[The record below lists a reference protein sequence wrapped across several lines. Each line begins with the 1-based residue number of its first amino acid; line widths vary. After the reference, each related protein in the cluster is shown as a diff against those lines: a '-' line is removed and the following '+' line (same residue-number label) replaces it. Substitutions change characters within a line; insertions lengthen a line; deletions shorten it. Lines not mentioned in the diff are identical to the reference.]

1 MHYMCG
7 AGARRRSMIH
17 GYWKSMEVYGS
28 RWKPINSAPS
38 ARHPSLGDSH
48 DRGKCE
54 PISLT
59 KPASSKSSQVKPS
72 QASPSEAESSQEEL
86 ASQLQASSSATVTPT
101 ARPTTTSQVIVTPP
115 ANTSQMR
122 TPPNTSQMVN
132 TSQMLTPRPPNLL
145 ARRHG
150 PLTPR
155 RGCSPDE
162 LVTPPVKPSQAK
174 SSQVEQKPELKA
186 GQESQGAKVASL
198 ALKPAIKPLIKFSRR
213 RMSAR
218 SVARTVRFNI

>member
-155 RGCSPDE
+155 QGYLPDE
-162 LVTPPVKPSQAK
+162 PTPPVKPGQAK
-174 SSQVEQKPELKA
+174 SSQGEQQKPELKA
-186 GQESQGAKVASL
+186 GQESQGGKISPQVATS
-198 ALKPAIKPLIKFSRR
+198 ALKPAIVYFG
-213 RMSAR
+213 
-218 SVARTVRFNI
+218 T